1 MRLLNKGIFAA
12 PIAAFLAL
20 AISQA
25 ADPTSKDDPAT
36 PAGKDLVVHEWG
48 TFSTFSGS
56 DGNNLKFYPYD
67 NDLPDFIHGYRLSG
81 LSKAGPQGGLIS
93 LETPVVYFYSEQALT
108 ASVEVDFP
116 KGTLTEWYPHANK
129 VGGKNNKLSWQGI
142 EVLPEKSLRLL
153 SEKKESRYYAARETD
168 AAPLRVAFQ
177 SEDGTATEQEKF
189 LFYRGVGNFEMP
201 LTVRALGEDK
211 FRVDWNGTNNLGDL
225 MLVQVKAGKVR
236 FQPFRVNQHAKCSLR
251 AEIQLPKSDS
261 TDEKLSEALEQ
272 RLIKEG
278 LFGKE
283 ARAMVKTWQSAW
295 FGEEGTRV
303 LYILPKDL
311 TQELLPLRVEPKP
324 TSLLRVLVGRHDVVT
339 PEREKQFDKLVKTVN
354 RATIE
359 QDAEQQAAWQELC
372 KLGRYRDAVVQASA
386 ARLEYRR

>member
-12 PIAAFLAL
+12 SVAAFLTL
-20 AISQA
+20 AYCQA
-25 ADPTSKDDPAT
+25 ADPIPKDEPAT
-36 PAGKDLVVHEWG
+36 TAGKDLVVHEWG

-67 NDLPDFIHGYRLSG
+67 NDLPDFIHGYRVFH
-81 LSKAGPQGGLIS
+81 SKEGPQGGLIS

-108 ASVEVDFP
+108 ASVQVDFP

-129 VGGKNNKLSWQGI
+129 VGEKNNKLAWQGI

-168 AAPLRVAFQ
+168 AAPLRVTFQ
-177 SEDGTATEQEKF
+177 SEDGSATEQEKF
-189 LFYRGVGNFEMP
+189 LFYRGVGSFEMP
-201 LTVRALGEDK
+201 LTVRAIAEDK
-211 FRVDWNGTNNLGDL
+211 FRVDWNGTDNLGDL

-236 FQPFRVNQHAKCSLR
+236 FQPFRVNQQAKCSLR
-251 AEIQLPKSDS
+251 AEVQLPKSDS
-261 TDEKLSEALEQ
+261 TDEKLSEALVQ
-272 RLIKEG
+272 RLTKEG
-278 LFGKE
+278 LFEKE
-283 ARAMVKTWQSAW
+283 ARAMVKTWRSAW

-303 LYILPKDL
+303 LYILPKEL

-339 PEREKQFDKLVKTVN
+339 PEHEKQFDALVRTIN
-354 RATIE
+354 RPTIE
-359 QDAEQQAAWQELC
+359 QDAEQQAAWQELS
-372 KLGRYRDAVVQASA
+372 KLGRYRDAVRQASE
-386 ARLEYRR
+386 ARLEHRR